1 MEYWYWLSGSQ
12 LVEQKH
18 SSFLLLLLERLY
30 QFIKMLKENERD
42 KRVC

>member
-1 MEYWYWLSGSQ
+1 MEYWYWLSDIQ
-12 LVEQKH
+12 LEQKH